1 MIAIKAHG
9 GDLGK
14 ALGQIVKNEN
24 NFFLN
29 KKLIC
34 SRPGRAPLET
44 RVKHICKPCIY
55 FSMKEITML
64 VSAKP
69 FVWSTWD
76 VDLGFKL

>member
-1 MIAIKAHG
+1 MITTKAHE
-9 GDLGK
+9 DDSGK
-14 ALGQIVKNEN
+14 VLGQIVKNEN

-34 SRPGRAPLET
+34 SRSGRAPLET

-55 FSMKEITML
+55 FSRKEITML

-69 FVWSTWD
+69 FV
-76 VDLGFKL
+76 